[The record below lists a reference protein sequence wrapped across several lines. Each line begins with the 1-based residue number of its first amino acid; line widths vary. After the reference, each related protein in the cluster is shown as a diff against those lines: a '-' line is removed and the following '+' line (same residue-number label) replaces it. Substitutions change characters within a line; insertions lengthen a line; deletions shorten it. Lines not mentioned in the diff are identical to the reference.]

1 MPRILI
7 IGATGYI
14 GNALALSLIRS
25 GEHTV
30 WGIARTKDKARSLA
44 VQEITPV
51 LCPDPVHDGGV
62 WHDIVRKHHIDVV
75 VDCSMISPDVLITVD
90 ALKKLGQ
97 ERLDTAANQGAKV
110 QKLGFLHVCGIW
122 VHGDSKG
129 LVSDTTPV
137 GTASAPTPPMA
148 FSAARVGWEQTILK
162 TQDVLDVVIVR
173 PGLVYGGTSWVFT
186 PVFQPILNAVQSGA
200 TTAQVP
206 LYEDATPSLV
216 HVDDTASGL
225 HAAVDKLPLIAGTG
239 VYPVFDLVTSH
250 ESFKSI
256 TDGVARAL
264 GLKGKVEYAGPG
276 DNPFFQ
282 ALTSSTNCD
291 SARARQLLGWAP
303 KRFGML
309 HKVDVYARAWMAN
322 IETAKA

>member
-14 GNALALSLIRS
+14 GNALALSLLRS
-25 GEHTV
+25 GDHTV

-44 VQEITPV
+44 VQEITPI
-51 LCPDPVHDGGV
+51 LCPDPIHDGGV
-62 WHDIVRKHHIDVV
+62 WHDVVHKHHIDVI
-75 VDCSMISPDVLITVD
+75 VDCSMISPDVLVTVD

-97 ERLDTAANQGAKV
+97 ERLNTAANEGAKA
-110 QKLGFLHVCGIW
+110 QKLGFLHVCGTW

-137 GTASAPTPPMA
+137 GTASAPTPPLA
-148 FSAARVGWEQTILK
+148 FSAARVGWEQTILE

-186 PVFQPILNAVQSGA
+186 SAFQPILDAIQSGA
-200 TTAQVP
+200 TTARVP
-206 LYEDATPSLV
+206 LYEDATPSLI
-216 HVDDTASGL
+216 HVDDVASGL
-225 HAAVDKLPLIAGTG
+225 HAVVDKLPLIAGTG
-239 VYPVFDLVTSH
+239 VYPVFDLATSH

-256 TDGVARAL
+256 TDGVAQAL

-276 DNPFFQ
+276 DNAFLQ

-291 SARARQLLGWAP
+291 SARARQLLGWVP

-309 HKVDVYARAWMAN
+309 HKVDVYARAWAAN
-322 IETAKA
+322 IEATKS